1 MSNTS
6 SFDFV
11 AQSHMLAHDIK
22 GAVGNMILFA
32 DLLREELAEQDEE
45 AKSYVKHIDYTG
57 KKLILL
63 LETWIELT
71 ERLSG
76 AFKPEKSNTNAF
88 SIFEKVF
95 KDVRFELHQRS
106 IQLDIHGQGPL
117 FIPLD
122 STTLEKLFTNL
133 VLGLITFMDANASLN
148 VTVSKTDGKALIIFK
163 TADIYGAEEFFR
175 LLNAPITHPTEISYE
190 KGAIK
195 PVVCGAHYAWM
206 VMQESGG
213 SIDISHQDSETVLT
227 LILPAS

>member
-1 MSNTS
+1 MSSTQP
-6 SFDFV
+6 FDFV

-32 DLLREELAEQDEE
+32 DLLREELNEQDEE

-76 AFKPEKSNTNAF
+76 AYVHEVAKSNVF

-95 KDVRFELHQRS
+95 KAVRFELHQRN

-117 FIPLD
+117 FIPLEV
-122 STTLEKLFTNL
+122 TTLEKLCTNL
-133 VLGLITFMDANASLN
+133 VLGIITFMDANASLN
-148 VTVSKTDGKALIIFK
+148 VAITKVENKAQIVFR

-175 LLNAPITHPTEISYE
+175 LLNTPIYSPTEISYE

-195 PVVCGAHYAWM
+195 PVVCGAHYTWK
-206 VMQESGG
+206 VLQECAG
-213 SIDISHQDSETVLT
+213 SIAVTNEETETVVT
-227 LILPAS
+227 LLLPVS